1 MKILLIGPPGGGKGT
16 QAKFLSEIY
25 SIPQIST
32 GDMLRENVTKKTEL
46 GIRAKEYMS
55 NGELVPDELILN
67 MMKKKL
73 NDESVSSG
81 YILDGF
87 PRTLTQAHGLD
98 NVLLDLDQEL
108 NKVIMIDVDD
118 ETIVNRMGGRRVHL
132 KSGRVYHIKYN
143 PPKIDNIDD
152 ITGEHLTIRD
162 DDKEDTVRN
171 RLKVYHNQTKPII
184 DHYIDKGI
192 VEIINGNST
201 IENVKHDIKKCLL

>member
-73 NDESVSSG
+73 NNESVSSG

-87 PRTLTQAHGLD
+87 PRTLTQTHGLD
-98 NVLLDLDQEL
+98 NVLLDLGQKLD
-108 NKVIMIDVDD
+108 KVIMIDVDD

-132 KSGRVYHIKYN
+132 RSGRVYHIKYN

-152 ITGEHLTIRD
+152 ITGEDLTIRD

-201 IENVKHDIKKCLL
+201 IENVKDDIKKCLL

>member
-16 QAKFLSEIY
+16 QAKFLSEMY
-25 SIPQIST
+25 LIPQIST
-32 GDMLRENVTKKTEL
+32 GDMLRENVTKKTNL
-46 GIRAKEYMS
+46 GIKAKEYMS
-55 NGELVPDELILN
+55 IGELVPDELILN
-67 MMKKKL
+67 MMKQKL
-73 NDESVSSG
+73 NDKSVSSG

-98 NVLLDLDQEL
+98 NVLLDLNQKLD
-108 NKVIMIDVDD
+108 KVIMIDVDD
-118 ETIVNRMGGRRVHL
+118 KIIVNRMGGRRVHL
-132 KSGRVYHIKYN
+132 TSGRVYHIKYN
-143 PPKIDNIDD
+143 PPKIANIDD
-152 ITGEHLTIRD
+152 ITGEDLTIRD

-201 IENVKHDIKKCLL
+201 IENVKDDIKKCLL